1 MAKSVAV
8 IAAAT
13 IHANRRGSVPNIVK
27 AWSIRLSSHGKY
39 ALTECCQCNR
49 LFSISPT
56 KTENPQFSLP
66 ACIAAFEGWGL
77 ITWRKDAFTRE
88 VEGIDALATDVY
100 LS

>member
-1 MAKSVAV
+1 MKKTVV
-8 IAAAT
+8 
-13 IHANRRGSVPNIVK
+13 
-27 AWSIRLSSHGKY
+27 
-39 ALTECCQCNR
+39 LTECCQYNR

-56 KTENPQFSLP
+56 ETENPQFSLP

>member
-1 MAKSVAV
+1 M
-8 IAAAT
+8 IW
-13 IHANRRGSVPNIVK
+13 N
-27 AWSIRLSSHGKY
+27 IRLNSHGKDGCIDRV
-39 ALTECCQCNR
+39 L
-49 LFSISPT
+49 SIQPIANGNGNS
-56 KTENPQFSLP
+56 QFSLP